1 MVGGDC
7 RRFLNDE
14 LGGRAVMGLLW
25 FALLVGITGLA
36 VDFANGVQ
44 TRAMLQATADADA
57 AVLGGAIDLAA
68 AAAVVTSAVAYS
80 TGIMPA
86 ARYGS
91 VLKAGVPEE

>member
-1 MVGGDC
+1 MLGGDC

-14 LGGRAVMGLLW
+14 LGGGAVMGLLW

-57 AVLGGAIDLAA
+57 AALGGAIDLTA